1 MAYIWPHLCSLIS
14 TNITSIHT
22 PTTNN
27 KMQRAMLIPSTVLY
41 STHFLRLEVF
51 NCVVW
56 EEGEEAW
63 RWSKELL
70 LIYNCPSYWHCDG
83 AECLVLTNCCC
94 VKAGIEIVI
103 FSGSFKPSHSPHC
116 CTPRT
121 RTHSRCN
128 VNIYAICKNLVQ
140 RMANF
145 GVDGCSMRW
154 FPRRRG
160 LVLENW
166 QIVCNFIFSLVTAVG
181 AGRRERGRQ
190 PHRVAEELHPR
201 QPSHHQHILTIHL
214 KWTSD
219 TDIDALVLSFD
230 MNWTVKTKYRQRSL
244 YLTYFA
250 TRLGI

>member
-1 MAYIWPHLCSLIS
+1 MAYGRISVPWLAPTLPVFTFEQPTIRCIERCSFPI
-14 TNITSIHT
+14 
-22 PTTNN
+22 
-27 KMQRAMLIPSTVLY
+27 VLY
-41 STHFLRLEVF
+41 STDFLRLEVF

-94 VKAGIEIVI
+94 VKVGIEIVI

-121 RTHSRCN
+121 STHSRCN

-145 GVDGCSMRW
+145 GVDGCCMRW

-214 KWTSD
+214 KWT
-219 TDIDALVLSFD
+219 LMLLCWVLTWIGQWRLNIAKD
-230 MNWTVKTKYRQRSL
+230 L
-244 YLTYFA
+244 YIWHILPVD
-250 TRLGI
+250 